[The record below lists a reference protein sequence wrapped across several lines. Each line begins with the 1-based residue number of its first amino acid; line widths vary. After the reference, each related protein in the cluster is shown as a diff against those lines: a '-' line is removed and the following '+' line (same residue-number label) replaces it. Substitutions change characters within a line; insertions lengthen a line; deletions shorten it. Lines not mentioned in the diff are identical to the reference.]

1 MKIMEEWSFEQGYKV
16 RTIYIQNF
24 YNDIKLPSNEDLI
37 KMGDGINISFEH
49 VTKDVV
55 EAMHAAKKIVCVWID
70 RTVTKETPDVF
81 KKLIDMKIDSFCTD
95 YPLEVAKIRDE
106 YLLQKKSLFSE

>member
-24 YNDIKLPSNEDLI
+24 YNDIKLPCNEDLI

-55 EAMHAAKKIVCVWID
+55 EAMHAA
-70 RTVTKETPDVF
+70 
-81 KKLIDMKIDSFCTD
+81 
-95 YPLEVAKIRDE
+95 
-106 YLLQKKSLFSE
+106 

>member
-1 MKIMEEWSFEQGYKV
+1 MEEWSFEQGYKV

-24 YNDIKLPSNEDLI
+24 YNDIKLPCNEDLI

-55 EAMHAAKKIVCVWID
+55 EAMHAA
-70 RTVTKETPDVF
+70 
-81 KKLIDMKIDSFCTD
+81 
-95 YPLEVAKIRDE
+95 
-106 YLLQKKSLFSE
+106 